1 MWRNSLLAKTGMVLG
16 IFMMISIPIAMIK
29 GQIFQRSS
37 LKTEAANE
45 IAASYSR
52 SQTIAGPFLY
62 IPYQERHWSR
72 VWNKELNQYEQKSSL
87 TSHRL
92 ILTPNQ
98 LSIDSSVDTQMRYR
112 GIYGAPV
119 FTSQNQFEG
128 ALVIPKTLPVK
139 GDNIIVG
146 QAYMVVAISDMRGI
160 GEVPAMQIGER
171 SEKMQL
177 GANLPGLNEHSMYL
191 PLGNATDLI
200 GKTIPFTFTLSIKG
214 SQRLGFL
221 PAAAEFS
228 LTMQSAWLHPR
239 FNGLMLPSTHD
250 INDQGFS
257 ATWQTN
263 HLAAAAAI
271 NCIEKEI
278 SCLDS
283 SKAMNVDFI
292 EAITGYSSVER
303 TVKYSHLFVLI
314 IFSAFLL
321 FEVLKK
327 LRIHALQYTL
337 VGLAQAMFF
346 LLVLALSEHLK
357 FSLAYAIAALSC
369 IALIGTYLRHVLQS
383 AYAASLFSA
392 ALALV
397 YSFLY
402 MTLLSEDYAFLMGSL
417 LLFVVLSTIMLTT
430 RHIDWYAYSE
440 RMLPN
445 GATPSTQAASTLSSS
460 TQAVSTQKEES

>member
-16 IFMMISIPIAMIK
+16 IFMLLSIPISMIK

-37 LKTEAANE
+37 LKSQVADE
-45 IAASYSR
+45 IAESYSR
-52 SQTIAGPFLY
+52 SQTITGPFIY

-72 VWNKELNQYEQKSSL
+72 VWNKELKKYEQKASR
-87 TSHRL
+87 TDRRL
-92 ILTPNQ
+92 ILTPDQ
-98 LSIDSSVDTQMRYR
+98 LSIDSTVDTQMRYR

-119 FTSQNQFEG
+119 FTSQNHFDG
-128 ALVIPKTLPVK
+128 AIVIPKSLPIQ
-139 GDNIIVG
+139 GNDIIVG

-160 GEVPAMQIGER
+160 GEVPAIQTGER
-171 SEKMQL
+171 NEQMKL
-177 GANLPGLNEHSMYL
+177 GGDLPGLDEHSMYL
-191 PLGNATDLI
+191 PLGNARDLL
-200 GKTIPFTFTLSIKG
+200 GKNIPFTFTLSIKG
-214 SQRLGFL
+214 SQRLGFI
-221 PAAAEFS
+221 PAAGDFS
-228 LTMQSAWLHPR
+228 LRMQSAWGHPR

-257 ATWQTN
+257 AVWQTN
-263 HLAAAAAI
+263 HLASAAAI
-271 NCIEKEI
+271 NCIEKNI

-292 EAITGYSSVER
+292 EPITGYSSVER

-346 LLVLALSEHLK
+346 LLVLALSEHLQ
-357 FSLAYAIAALSC
+357 FSVAYAIAAVSC

-383 AYAASLFSA
+383 AYASLLFSA

-397 YSFLY
+397 YGFLY
-402 MTLLSEDYAFLMGSL
+402 MTLLSEDHAFLMGSL

-440 RMLPN
+440 RILPN
-445 GATPSTQAASTLSSS
+445 SAS
-460 TQAVSTQKEES
+460 VSTQPASTHKEES

>member
-16 IFMMISIPIAMIK
+16 IFILLSIPISMIK
-29 GQIFQRSS
+29 GQIFQRSG
-37 LKTEAANE
+37 LKNQAAHE
-45 IAASYSR
+45 IAGSYSR
-52 SQTIAGPFLY
+52 SQTITGPFIY

-72 VWNKELNQYEQKSSL
+72 VWNKELSQYEQQESF
-87 TSHRL
+87 TSRRL
-92 ILTPNQ
+92 ILTPDQ
-98 LSIDSSVDTQMRYR
+98 LSIDSTVDTQMRYR

-119 FTSQNQFEG
+119 FTSQNKFDG
-128 ALVIPKTLPVK
+128 ALLIPKTLPVT

-146 QAYMVVAISDMRGI
+146 QAYMVVALSDMRGI
-160 GEVPAMQIGER
+160 GAVPAIQIGER
-171 SEKMQL
+171 SEQMKL
-177 GANLPGLNEHSMYL
+177 GADLSGLDEHSMYL
-191 PLGNATDLI
+191 PLGNAKDLI

-221 PAAAEFS
+221 PAAGNFS
-228 LTMQSAWLHPR
+228 LNMQSAWMHPR

-250 INDQGFS
+250 INAQGFS

-263 HLAAAAAI
+263 HLASAAAI
-271 NCIEKEI
+271 NCIEKEL

-292 EAITGYSSVER
+292 EPISGYSSVER

-357 FSLAYAIAALSC
+357 FSHAYAIAAVSC
-369 IALIGTYLRHVLQS
+369 IALIGIYLRNVLQS
-383 AYAASLFSA
+383 VYASSLFSG

-397 YSFLY
+397 YGFLY

-430 RHIDWYAYSE
+430 RHIDWYVYSE

-445 GATPSTQAASTLSSS
+445 PTSVPTQVASTQSNS
-460 TQAVSTQKEES
+460 TQEEGS